1 MSFAL
6 ETAVPWGRSYDE
18 YVAMFSLT
26 ETDLNKR
33 LLGCG
38 DGPASFNAELTK
50 RGGKVVSVDPIY
62 QFAAKDIRSRI
73 DATYDEVM
81 AQTRKNRNEFVWRH
95 IKTIEALGSTR
106 MKAMERF
113 LEDYPD
119 GDGRYVTGE
128 LPYLPFADK
137 EFNLALCS
145 HFLFL
150 YSEQFSLEF
159 HLQSIR
165 ELCRVAAEVK
175 IFPLLELGSRKSRH
189 LDKVIAMLDK
199 EEWNWCI
206 EEVHYEFQ
214 KGGNEVLY
222 IKSSNHQ

>member
-6 ETAVPWGRSYDE
+6 EAVVPWGRSYNE
-18 YVAMFSLT
+18 YVAMFSLA
-26 ETDLNKR
+26 EADLDKR
-33 LLGCG
+33 IIGCG

-50 RGGKVVSVDPIY
+50 RGGKVVSVDPVY
-62 QFAAKDIRSRI
+62 QFAAKDIKSRI

-95 IKTIEALGSTR
+95 IKTIEALGSIR
-106 MKAMERF
+106 MEAMARF

-119 GDGRYVTGE
+119 GYGRYVAGG
-128 LPYLPFADK
+128 LPSLPFADK

-206 EEVHYEFQ
+206 EEVRYEFQ
-214 KGGNEVLY
+214 KGGNEVLH
-222 IKSSNHQ
+222 IKF

>member
-1 MSFAL
+1 
-6 ETAVPWGRSYDE
+6 
-18 YVAMFSLT
+18 
-26 ETDLNKR
+26 
-33 LLGCG
+33 
-38 DGPASFNAELTK
+38 
-50 RGGKVVSVDPIY
+50 
-62 QFAAKDIRSRI
+62 
-73 DATYDEVM
+73 M
-81 AQTRKNRNEFVWRH
+81 A
-95 IKTIEALGSTR
+95 
-106 MKAMERF
+106 RF

-128 LPYLPFADK
+128 LPSLPFADK

-165 ELCRVAAEVK
+165 ELCRVASEVK

-199 EEWNWCI
+199 KEWNWCI
-206 EEVHYEFQ
+206 KEVRYEFQ
-214 KGGNEVLY
+214 KGGNEVLH
-222 IKSSNHQ
+222 IKS